1 MAASSNNSHS
11 ESNEFV
17 VSPPADGS
25 HINLNEIIGNKGGLF
40 SRTKPVDVLILEDG
54 LYTLSEP
61 IAIHTSLK
69 MMARNPNKAIIKNE
83 NLPNLLTFTGDGK
96 LILSGILFIIGNP
109 KIQSN
114 TVVIKSGNLEM
125 SGCGVGGAFDPKI
138 TKRDF
143 GAGLL
148 LLGNASATVSNTV
161 LNGSMLGISLQGNS
175 SAKIVSCN
183 FSGNGYGLVLRD
195 KAHAELLSNEFENNY
210 ETGVMVYDKSSLISS
225 GDSSHNNKQGIGFL
239 FNAKGTVE
247 NAACYENQYHGFF
260 INDSSQVTLKNCK
273 SYSNAYSG
281 IAIYGDSHSEV
292 LECECYENGHSGFE
306 IAEEA
311 NTSLTNNKI
320 YKNNDAGIYLDDTAK
335 AQIIGNEI
343 FENEVAVNVNGKNTI
358 TIDKC
363 KIHHN
368 SSFLSYNILSEVN
381 QGDNEVFENDA
392 EEDEDED
399 EEEGESVDLGGF
411 MASVFGG
418 ASVSSDDDDD
428 DEEDDDD
435 EDEDD
440 DEDDDDDSNGQQFS
454 IGFGLGSDGSVTPLE
469 DDGSGGLSFSFT
481 LDQDGE
487 DVPDIRCP
495 KCNKK
500 DTDVVDWDTDT
511 YKCNSCGQEFVP
523 EIYKELD
530 SAEEYVNRA
539 WGNFKQRNYK
549 RTIKDCTSA
558 IRLDPNFTLAYTI
571 RGKALGA
578 REEYQEAER
587 DFSEAIRI
595 SPDDDNAH
603 FSRGETRLQL
613 EKYDE
618 AIEDLTASIGFDPD
632 FADTYV
638 HRANAY
644 FKKENYPQAIEDFSK
659 AIEREPDNAS
669 AIFQRGYT
677 YSMLGQDD
685 KALADYNTAIE
696 LDPEDEDSFV
706 RRAELH
712 ERNGRFQEAITDY
725 RNFLRSAGGEPDPE
739 IIERIKALQLK
750 LDPNVE
756 PVAFDPDEEVSIWED
771 VTLSEDSKLYRS
783 EERGEKLLDE
793 GDYAGAHM
801 EFSDFI
807 AHQPKNVAAYIQR
820 ACASFA
826 AGNLEGV
833 IEDFTGAIN
842 CGAAIYPQ
850 KGPFSD
856 SVDPRYDQ
864 IHLLRALSYAL
875 AGQEEKILPDLIA
888 DTKIGF
894 DNSYTS
900 KNWPRRSSNLTAND
914 RAAGK
919 FIRMVLNE
927 TENNRTP
934 VQDALL
940 ARLTKDVEGFAKTAV
955 LLEKSDP
962 HNPILLWAFGL
973 NQEGNEDHP
982 FIGDVPLSYP
992 DDNAELQ
999 FVRGFKSMTAGEFQR
1014 GKELMVDAIRLDP
1027 DNAEYHEKLGV
1038 FLTRANEPDEAILH
1052 LTKAIELNP
1061 NAKDAYFYRGIAHK
1075 SKDEFSEAQADFLE
1089 VIELESAPGNTFSED
1104 ARQQIDELK
1113 ALEAKKEHF
1122 QNLKAKQ
1129 NEPLETAAKYI
1140 ERGQTYLK
1148 TGEWEKAYLDF
1159 DEAIRLEPTNAKAF
1173 RFRGASHYKMGDAEL
1188 AIKDYSQ
1195 AIKLDPNNSDLHLN
1209 RGILQADSGDSD
1221 AALVDLNE
1229 AIRLDPSNAMAYHM
1243 RAKVHAEA
1251 WFDGDSIDQATDDF
1265 EKAIELNPDNPEIY
1279 KSRAEF
1285 WCQPCF
1291 RGAEKDALAD
1301 LDQAIRLAPDRAE
1314 YYLARFK
1321 VKAEL
1326 NDATGA
1332 SEDLTKAYQ
1341 LDPTNEEL
1349 KGLVQK
1355 LTVGS
1360 DKAQAAMWAQSGLKK
1375 YQDENYEGS
1384 IHDMSKAIENDPST
1398 EVYFSLRGLA
1408 YNQLEMEDEALL
1420 DFSEAINLDT
1430 KNAEIFAKRGI
1441 IHANREMNSQALS
1454 DFNKAISL
1462 GSEESTIFIR
1472 RGFVLL
1478 QEGEIDNAI
1487 IDFSKAIDLDQT
1499 ALSYVARG
1507 NAYMQQK
1514 SYELSIRD
1522 FSKAIQLDPEDDS
1535 AYLQR
1540 GFIYQQLEDYES
1552 ATEDYEMYLRLA
1564 EGDDFREQI
1573 TELISMWKENKTSES
1588 SQNLEVL
1595 STEKK
1600 QDTTSKDIQQNS
1612 PESPKP
1618 PLSITETWMQMGKAA
1633 LENGFYADAL
1643 NHFDKVI
1650 HKDSSNW
1657 EAGILK
1663 MRAFG
1668 GLINLDNGH
1677 WNTFFEIMNN
1687 IRDDILGSFYGN
1699 VRKEALLLVAD
1710 TVHWYT
1716 ELYMNLVKGRINDRL
1731 YDLQNQADINILTGG
1746 FDMIFDGLDRL
1757 EDSLGFLETMED
1769 PESSA
1774 MKLKINKSKTDWITT
1789 LCEPVRAIMKP
1800 AKDGF
1805 AYLNIPEHLRKKY
1818 VAKYDAIMDEIVKV
1832 EPDYKPKKLVD
1843 RLSAPVD
1850 KQEAANRPATLAKL
1864 QGEIDKARKTR
1875 IAEYEKQKYWETH
1888 PEEYIAHLEEE
1899 KRKKEEE
1906 KAKALAEERQKAE
1919 ERKARALAEQ
1929 KRKQELFEERK
1940 QELQKEVD
1948 EHNLKLEMLK
1958 RETGSEIERL
1968 RKERESLGFLAMG
1981 KKKEIDQKILSLE
1994 KQVSDFAAKAETLRK
2009 QLKDLKP

>member
-1 MAASSNNSHS
+1 M
-11 ESNEFV
+11 
-17 VSPPADGS
+17 
-25 HINLNEIIGNKGGLF
+25 
-40 SRTKPVDVLILEDG
+40 
-54 LYTLSEP
+54 
-61 IAIHTSLK
+61 
-69 MMARNPNKAIIKNE
+69 
-83 NLPNLLTFTGDGK
+83 
-96 LILSGILFIIGNP
+96 
-109 KIQSN
+109 
-114 TVVIKSGNLEM
+114 
-125 SGCGVGGAFDPKI
+125 
-138 TKRDF
+138 
-143 GAGLL
+143 
-148 LLGNASATVSNTV
+148 
-161 LNGSMLGISLQGNS
+161 
-175 SAKIVSCN
+175 
-183 FSGNGYGLVLRD
+183 
-195 KAHAELLSNEFENNY
+195 
-210 ETGVMVYDKSSLISS
+210 
-225 GDSSHNNKQGIGFL
+225 
-239 FNAKGTVE
+239 
-247 NAACYENQYHGFF
+247 
-260 INDSSQVTLKNCK
+260 
-273 SYSNAYSG
+273 
-281 IAIYGDSHSEV
+281 
-292 LECECYENGHSGFE
+292 
-306 IAEEA
+306 
-311 NTSLTNNKI
+311 
-320 YKNNDAGIYLDDTAK
+320 
-335 AQIIGNEI
+335 
-343 FENEVAVNVNGKNTI
+343 
-358 TIDKC
+358 
-363 KIHHN
+363 
-368 SSFLSYNILSEVN
+368 
-381 QGDNEVFENDA
+381 
-392 EEDEDED
+392 
-399 EEEGESVDLGGF
+399 
-411 MASVFGG
+411 
-418 ASVSSDDDDD
+418 
-428 DEEDDDD
+428 
-435 EDEDD
+435 
-440 DEDDDDDSNGQQFS
+440 
-454 IGFGLGSDGSVTPLE
+454 
-469 DDGSGGLSFSFT
+469 
-481 LDQDGE
+481 
-487 DVPDIRCP
+487 
-495 KCNKK
+495 
-500 DTDVVDWDTDT
+500 
-511 YKCNSCGQEFVP
+511 
-523 EIYKELD
+523 
-530 SAEEYVNRA
+530 
-539 WGNFKQRNYK
+539 
-549 RTIKDCTSA
+549 
-558 IRLDPNFTLAYTI
+558 
-571 RGKALGA
+571 
-578 REEYQEAER
+578 
-587 DFSEAIRI
+587 
-595 SPDDDNAH
+595 
-603 FSRGETRLQL
+603 
-613 EKYDE
+613 
-618 AIEDLTASIGFDPD
+618 
-632 FADTYV
+632 
-638 HRANAY
+638 
-644 FKKENYPQAIEDFSK
+644 
-659 AIEREPDNAS
+659 
-669 AIFQRGYT
+669 
-677 YSMLGQDD
+677 
-685 KALADYNTAIE
+685 
-696 LDPEDEDSFV
+696 
-706 RRAELH
+706 
-712 ERNGRFQEAITDY
+712 
-725 RNFLRSAGGEPDPE
+725 
-739 IIERIKALQLK
+739 
-750 LDPNVE
+750 
-756 PVAFDPDEEVSIWED
+756 
-771 VTLSEDSKLYRS
+771 
-783 EERGEKLLDE
+783 
-793 GDYAGAHM
+793 
-801 EFSDFI
+801 
-807 AHQPKNVAAYIQR
+807 
-820 ACASFA
+820 
-826 AGNLEGV
+826 
-833 IEDFTGAIN
+833 
-842 CGAAIYPQ
+842 
-850 KGPFSD
+850 
-856 SVDPRYDQ
+856 DPRYDQ

-914 RAAGK
+914 AAAGK
-919 FIRMVLNE
+919 FLRMVLKE
-927 TENNRTP
+927 TGNNRTP

-940 ARLTKDVEGFAKTAV
+940 ARLTNNVEDFGKAAE
-955 LLEKSDP
+955 LLVQDDP
-962 HNPILLWAFGL
+962 QNPILIWAFGL
-973 NQEGNEDHP
+973 NDESNEDHP
-982 FIGDVPLSYP
+982 VIWDVPLSYP
-992 DDNAELQ
+992 DDNAEIQ
-999 FVRGFKSMTAGEFQR
+999 FVRGLKSMTAGEFQR
-1014 GKELMVDAIRLDP
+1014 GKELMVEAIRLDS

-1038 FLTRANEPDEAILH
+1038 FLARANEQDDAIGH

-1061 NAKDAYFYRGIAHK
+1061 NSKDAYFYRGIVHK
-1075 SKDEFSEAQADFLE
+1075 FRDEFSEAQADFLQ

-1159 DEAIRLEPTNAKAF
+1159 DEVIRLEPNNAEAF
-1173 RFRGASHYKMGDAEL
+1173 RFRGASHYKMGDSEL

-1209 RGILQADSGDSD
+1209 RGILQADSGDTD

-1929 KRKQELFEERK
+1929 KRKQDLFEERK
-1940 QELQKEVD
+1940 QKLQKEID
-1948 EHNLKLEMLK
+1948 DHNLKLEELK
-1958 RETGSEIERL
+1958 RETGREIERL
-1968 RKERESLGFLAMG
+1968 QQERESLGFLAMS

-1994 KQVSDFAAKAETLRK
+1994 KQVSDFAAKSETLRK

>member
-1 MAASSNNSHS
+1 MKKKADLRVKLSKKCSEGWLPAA
-11 ESNEFV
+11 
-17 VSPPADGS
+17 
-25 HINLNEIIGNKGGLF
+25 
-40 SRTKPVDVLILEDG
+40 
-54 LYTLSEP
+54 
-61 IAIHTSLK
+61 
-69 MMARNPNKAIIKNE
+69 
-83 NLPNLLTFTGDGK
+83 TFTY
-96 LILSGILFIIGNP
+96 
-109 KIQSN
+109 
-114 TVVIKSGNLEM
+114 
-125 SGCGVGGAFDPKI
+125 A
-138 TKRDF
+138 
-143 GAGLL
+143 
-148 LLGNASATVSNTV
+148 
-161 LNGSMLGISLQGNS
+161 MLM
-175 SAKIVSCN
+175 
-183 FSGNGYGLVLRD
+183 
-195 KAHAELLSNEFENNY
+195 
-210 ETGVMVYDKSSLISS
+210 VMVTRYD
-225 GDSSHNNKQGIGFL
+225 
-239 FNAKGTVE
+239 
-247 NAACYENQYHGFF
+247 
-260 INDSSQVTLKNCK
+260 ND
-273 SYSNAYSG
+273 
-281 IAIYGDSHSEV
+281 D
-292 LECECYENGHSGFE
+292 
-306 IAEEA
+306 
-311 NTSLTNNKI
+311 
-320 YKNNDAGIYLDDTAK
+320 
-335 AQIIGNEI
+335 
-343 FENEVAVNVNGKNTI
+343 
-358 TIDKC
+358 
-363 KIHHN
+363 
-368 SSFLSYNILSEVN
+368 
-381 QGDNEVFENDA
+381 
-392 EEDEDED
+392 
-399 EEEGESVDLGGF
+399 EGESVDLGSF
-411 MASVFGG
+411 VASVFGG
-418 ASVSSDDDDD
+418 ASVSGN
-428 DEEDDDD
+428 DD
-435 EDEDD
+435 EDEDF
-440 DEDDDDDSNGQQFS
+440 DEYEEDDDDSNGQEFS
-454 IGFGLGSDGSVTPLE
+454 IGFGFGSDGSVTPLE

-487 DVPDIRCP
+487 EVPEIRCP
-495 KCNKK
+495 KCNTK
-500 DTDVVDWDTDT
+500 DTDVLDWDTDT
-511 YKCNSCGQEFVP
+511 YKCNSCGHEFVP
-523 EIYKELD
+523 GIYKVLG
-530 SAEEYVNRA
+530 SAEAYLDRSWNNFQRR
-539 WGNFKQRNYK
+539 NFKRA
-549 RTIKDCTSA
+549 IKDAYAA
-558 IRLDPNFTLAYTI
+558 IKLEPNNRMAYLS
-571 RGKALGA
+571 RGKALVERG
-578 REEYQEAER
+578 EIEQAES
-587 DFSEAIRI
+587 DLSEAIRI
-595 SPDDDNAH
+595 SPDYDVAFFERGKTRMYLQKFDD
-603 FSRGETRLQL
+603 
-613 EKYDE
+613 
-618 AIEDLTASIGFDPD
+618 AIADFTKSIGFDPD
-632 FADTYV
+632 FAETYRL
-638 HRANAY
+638 RAVAY
-644 FKKENYPQAIEDFSK
+644 VNTESYEESIKDYSEAIRRDPNEAQSWFERGYSYNLLGEHEK
-659 AIEREPDNAS
+659 AIQDYSE
-669 AIFQRGYT
+669 AINR
-677 YSMLGQDD
+677 
-685 KALADYNTAIE
+685 
-696 LDPEDEDSFV
+696 DPNHRDSFI
-706 RRAELH
+706 RRAESL
-712 ERNGRFQEAITDY
+712 EKLNRYQDAIADY
-725 RNFLRSAGGEPDPE
+725 KNFLRTIGQGSTADE

-750 LDPNVE
+750 LDPNAE

-771 VTLSEDSKLYRS
+771 VTLDRERKEYRS
-783 EERGEKLLDE
+783 RDHGEELLNK
-793 GDYAGAHM
+793 GDLDGAYE
-801 EFSDFI
+801 EFSAYI
-807 AHQPKNVAAYIQR
+807 KNVPNSVIPFIFR
-820 ACASFA
+820 ACVSLK
-826 AGNLEGV
+826 AGKLEDAV
-833 IEDFTGAIN
+833 KDLTGAIE
-842 CGAAIYPQ
+842 CGAEIIPDAERNPYMSVFSEGTDPHNKDVYLMRTFVHSLMGKHEEVQ
-850 KGPFSD
+850 KD
-856 SVDPRYDQ
+856 LVN
-864 IHLLRALSYAL
+864 HLL
-875 AGQEEKILPDLIA
+875 
-888 DTKIGF
+888 F
-894 DNSYTS
+894 N
-900 KNWPRRSSNLTAND
+900 
-914 RAAGK
+914 
-919 FIRMVLNE
+919 
-927 TENNRTP
+927 
-934 VQDALL
+934 
-940 ARLTKDVEGFAKTAV
+940 
-955 LLEKSDP
+955 LEKSYLQGIWSRHTSNFTAVEALSGVFARTVTEKEEQTRTPLQDAILSLVVDDRDSALETIEEAIQADP
-962 HNPILLWAFGL
+962 KNPVNYWVRSLSQDDSEEAF
-973 NQEGNEDHP
+973 EDLATATELA
-982 FIGDVPLSYP
+982 GGK
-992 DDNAELQ
+992 AEHFYVQ
-999 FVRGFKSMTAGEFQR
+999 GFKMLLS
-1014 GKELMVDAIRLDP
+1014 GKSREGREDLLKAIHLDP
-1027 DNAEYHEKLGV
+1027 NNAEYHEKLGV
-1038 FLTRANEPDEAILH
+1038 FLSKNNQHDEAIEH
-1052 LTKAIELNP
+1052 LTKAVELNP
-1061 NAKDAYFYRGIAHK
+1061 DSKDAYYTRGVSLDWK
-1075 SKDEFSEAQADFLE
+1075 GETEAALE
-1089 VIELESAPGNTFSED
+1089 DLEKAITLGDKPGNLKTKTAQEKIQEIRESETKKQALLSKLVSSSERLGSASEYL
-1104 ARQQIDELK
+1104 ARGE
-1113 ALEAKKEHF
+1113 
-1122 QNLKAKQ
+1122 
-1129 NEPLETAAKYI
+1129 
-1140 ERGQTYLK
+1140 TYLK
-1148 TGEWEKAYLDF
+1148 EAKWEQAYTDF
-1159 DEAIRLEPTNAKAF
+1159 NQAIQLEPINVDAY
-1173 RFRGASHYKMGDAEL
+1173 RHRGATFYQLGDAKSAL
-1188 AIKDYSQ
+1188 KDYNQ
-1195 AIKLDPNNSDLHLN
+1195 AIALDPYSSDLFLN
-1209 RGILQADSGDSD
+1209 RGILQADSGDSQN
-1221 AALVDLNE
+1221 ALADLDE
-1229 AIRLDPSNAMAYHM
+1229 AIRLNPSNAMAYHM
-1243 RAKVHAEA
+1243 RAKVHAENI
-1251 WFDGDSIDQATDDF
+1251 FIEERMDQATDDF
-1265 EKAIELNPDNPEIY
+1265 EKAIELNPNDPQVY
-1279 KSRAEF
+1279 FSRAEF

-1291 RGAEKDALAD
+1291 RGTEEDAIAD
-1301 LDQAIRLAPDRAE
+1301 LDQAIRIAPDNAE

-1321 VKAEL
+1321 VKAKL

-1462 GSEESTIFIR
+1462 GSEESNIFIR

-1487 IDFSKAIDLDQT
+1487 IDFGKAIDLDQT

-1618 PLSITETWMQMGKAA
+1618 PLSIIETWMQMGKAA

-1888 PEEYIAHLEEE
+1888 PEEYAAYLEEE

-1906 KAKALAEERQKAE
+1906 KARVLAEEQRNVEA
-1919 ERKARALAEQ
+1919 RKARALAEQ

-1940 QELQKEVD
+1940 QKLQKEID
-1948 EHNLKLEMLK
+1948 EHNLKLEVLK

-1968 RKERESLGFLAMG
+1968 RKERDSLGFLAMG
-1981 KKKEIDQKILSLE
+1981 KKKEIDQKIHSLE
-1994 KQVSDFAAKAETLRK
+1994 NQFLDFATKAEALKK